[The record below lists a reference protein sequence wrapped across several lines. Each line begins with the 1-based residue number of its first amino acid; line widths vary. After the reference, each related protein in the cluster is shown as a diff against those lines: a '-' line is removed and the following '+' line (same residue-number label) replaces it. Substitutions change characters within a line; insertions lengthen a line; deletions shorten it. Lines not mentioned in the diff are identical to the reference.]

1 MRSPQLLNVGSW
13 PRLLQ
18 WLLLLTLAPWP
29 GARAWRSRA
38 LLPCPEPCDPRRCPP
53 LPTCSSGMAPV
64 LDRCRC
70 CRVCAGAEGEACGGA
85 WARPCAPGLQCRAPP
100 GSGSERVRGSGQ
112 GTCGCPVAGAAVC
125 GSDGRTYD
133 SLCALRRE
141 NRAARLRGAL
151 PAVPVQKGGCGDAG
165 TRSVGRLRGKY
176 NFIAAVVEK
185 VAPSVVHLQLFRRS
199 PLTNKELPAS
209 SGSGFIVSEDGLIVT
224 NAHVL
229 TNQQRIQVELQ
240 SGAQYK
246 ATVKEIDH
254 KLDLALIKIEPNTD
268 LPILLLGRSSDLRAG
283 EFVVALG
290 SPFSLQNTVTAG
302 IVSSTQRE
310 GKELGL
316 ADSDMDY
323 IQTDAI
329 INHGNSGG
337 PLVNLDGDVIGI
349 NTLKVT
355 AGISFAIPSDRI
367 RQFLAEYHERQLKGK
382 APSQKKYL
390 GLRML
395 PLTLNI
401 LREMKRQDPNFPD
414 VSSGVFVYE
423 VIEGSAAE
431 SSGLRDHDVII
442 SINGQPVTTTT
453 DVIEAV
459 KDSDFLSI
467 IVRRGSQTLFL
478 TVTPEITS

>member
-1 MRSPQLLNVGSW
+1 MSRPLLRPAGAGQF
-13 PRLLQ
+13 LLL
-18 WLLLLTLAPWP
+18 WLLLPPVLAPRVDARRSWP
-29 GARAWRSRA
+29 S
-38 LLPCPEPCDPRRCPP
+38 LLCPATCEPTRCRP
-53 LPTCSSGMAPV
+53 LPTCPAGATPV
-64 LDRCRC
+64 PDRCRC
-70 CRVCAGAEGEACGGA
+70 CRVCPAAEGEACGGA
-85 WARPCAPGLQCRAPP
+85 LGRPCAPGLQCRPP
-100 GSGSERVRGSGQ
+100 RSPRSFGGAGL
-112 GTCGCPVAGAAVC
+112 GTCGCPAAGAAVC
-125 GSDGRTYD
+125 GSDGRTYP
-133 SLCALRRE
+133 SLCALRAE

-151 PAVPVQKGGCGDAG
+151 PAVPVQRGDCGDPG
-165 TRSVGRLRGKY
+165 TRSAGWLRSRY

-199 PLTNKELPAS
+199 PLSSEDIPAS

-229 TNQQRIQVELQ
+229 TNQRWIQVELQ
-240 SGAQYK
+240 SGVQYE
-246 ATVKEIDH
+246 ATVKDIDH

-268 LPILLLGRSSDLRAG
+268 LPVLLLGTSSDLRAG

-302 IVSSTQRE
+302 IVSTTQRG

-316 ADSDMDY
+316 KDSDMDY

-337 PLVNLDGDVIGI
+337 PLVNLDGEVIGI

-367 RQFLAEYHERQLKGK
+367 RQFLAEFHERQLKGK
-382 APSQKKYL
+382 ALSRKKYL

-395 PLTLNI
+395 PLTTNL
-401 LREMKRQDPNFPD
+401 LQEMKRQDPNIPD

-423 VIEGSAAE
+423 VIQGTAAE
-431 SSGLRDHDVII
+431 SSGLRDHDVIVG
-442 SINGQPVTTTT
+442 INGQPVTTTS

-459 KDSDFLSI
+459 KDNDSVSI
-467 IVRRGSQTLFL
+467 MVRRGSQTVIL
-478 TVTPEITS
+478 TVTPEIIN

>member
-1 MRSPQLLNVGSW
+1 MSRPQLQLAGLGHFF
-13 PRLLQ
+13 LL
-18 WLLLLTLAPWP
+18 WLLLPRLPVP
-29 GARAWRSRA
+29 RVEARRSRA
-38 LLPCPEPCDPRRCPP
+38 SLPCPEACDPTRCPP
-53 LPTCSSGMAPV
+53 LPTCSAGTTPV

-70 CRVCAGAEGEACGGA
+70 CRVCAATEGEACGGA
-85 WARPCAPGLQCRAPP
+85 RGRPCAPGLQCHAPFRP
-100 GSGSERVRGSGQ
+100 GRGGGRL
-112 GTCGCPVAGAAVC
+112 GTCGCPATGATVC
-125 GSDGRTYD
+125 GSDGRTYP
-133 SLCALRRE
+133 SLCALRAE

-151 PAVPVQKGGCGDAG
+151 PAVPVQKGDCGAPG
-165 TRSVGRLRGKY
+165 TRSPGWLRSKY
-176 NFIAAVVEK
+176 NFIAEVVEK

-199 PLTNKELPAS
+199 PLSNKEIPVT

-224 NAHVL
+224 NAHVI

-240 SGAQYK
+240 SGVQYE
-246 ATVKEIDH
+246 ATVKDIDH

-268 LPILLLGRSSDLRAG
+268 LPVLLLGRSSDLRAG

-302 IVSSTQRE
+302 IVSTTQRG

-316 ADSDMDY
+316 KDSDMDY

-367 RQFLAEYHERQLKGK
+367 RQFLEEYHEHQLKGK

-395 PLTLNI
+395 PLTLN
-401 LREMKRQDPNFPD
+401 LLQEMKRQDPDFPD
-414 VSSGVFVYE
+414 VSSGVFIYE
-423 VIEGSAAE
+423 VIQGSAAE
-431 SSGLRDHDVII
+431 SSGLRDHDVIV
-442 SINGQPVTTTT
+442 SINGQPVTTTA

-459 KDSDFLSI
+459 KDNDSLSI
-467 IVRRGSQTLFL
+467 IVHRGSQTLFL
-478 TVTPEITS
+478 TVTPEIIS

>member
-1 MRSPQLLNVGSW
+1 MARPLQRPAGLGPFVLL
-13 PRLLQ
+13 
-18 WLLLLTLAPWP
+18 WLLLPAPI
-29 GARAWRSRA
+29 GRGVQAGRAWPVPR
-38 LLPCPEPCDPRRCPP
+38 CPAACEPMRCPP
-53 LPTCSSGMAPV
+53 LPRCSAGTAPV
-64 LDRCRC
+64 LDRCGC
-70 CRVCAGAEGEACGGA
+70 CRVCAAAEGEACGGPLG
-85 WARPCAPGLQCRAPP
+85 RPCAPGLQCRAPRAP
-100 GSGSERVRGSGQ
+100 RLLGGLPL
-112 GTCGCPVAGAAVC
+112 GTCGCLEAGATVC
-125 GSDGRTYD
+125 GSDGRTYP
-133 SLCALRRE
+133 SLCALRAE

-151 PAVPVQKGGCGDAG
+151 PAVPVQKGGCGDPGTESAG
-165 TRSVGRLRGKY
+165 WLRNKF
-176 NFIAAVVEK
+176 NFIASVVEK

-199 PLTNKELPAS
+199 PLGSEDVPVS
-209 SGSGFIVSEDGLIVT
+209 SASGFIVSEDGLIVT

-240 SGAQYK
+240 SGVQYE
-246 ATVKEIDH
+246 ATVKDIDH

-268 LPILLLGRSSDLRAG
+268 LPVLLLGKSSDLRAG

-302 IVSSTQRE
+302 IVSTTQRG

-316 ADSDMDY
+316 KDSDMDY

-367 RQFLAEYHERQLKGK
+367 RQFLAEFHERQLKGK
-382 APSQKKYL
+382 ALSQKKYL

-395 PLTLNI
+395 PLTMNL
-401 LREMKRQDPNFPD
+401 LQEMKRQDPEFPD
-414 VSSGVFVYE
+414 VASGIFVHE
-423 VIEGSAAE
+423 VIQGTAAE
-431 SSGLRDHDVII
+431 SSGLKDHDVIV
-442 SINGQPVTTTT
+442 SINGLPVTTTT

-459 KDSDFLSI
+459 KANDSLSLL
-467 IVRRGSQTLFL
+467 VRRKSQTLIL
-478 TVTPEITS
+478 TVTPEIIN

>member
-1 MRSPQLLNVGSW
+1 MIRSKLRPAGLWQFLLM
-13 PRLLQ
+13 
-18 WLLLLTLAPWP
+18 WLLLPAVPVP
-29 GARAWRSRA
+29 RVEARRSRTS
-38 LLPCPEPCDPRRCPP
+38 LLCPVACEPMRCPP
-53 LPTCSSGMAPV
+53 LPTCSGEMAPV

-70 CRVCAGAEGEACGGA
+70 CRICPAAEGEACGGA
-85 WARPCAPGLQCRAPP
+85 HGRPCAVGLQCRALFSPRRLG
-100 GSGSERVRGSGQ
+100 GSWF
-112 GTCGCPVAGAAVC
+112 GTCGCPEAGAAVC
-125 GSDGRTYD
+125 GSDGRTYP
-133 SLCALRRE
+133 SLCALRAE

-151 PAVPVQKGGCGDAG
+151 PAVPMQKGDCGDPGIKRA
-165 TRSVGRLRGKY
+165 GRLRSKY

-185 VAPSVVHLQLFRRS
+185 VAPSVVHLQLWGNLL
-199 PLTNKELPAS
+199 PYTNDIPAS

-229 TNQQRIQVELQ
+229 TNWQRIQVELQ
-240 SGAQYK
+240 NGVQYE
-246 ATVKEIDH
+246 ATVKDIDH

-268 LPILLLGRSSDLRAG
+268 LPVLLLGRSSDLQAG

-302 IVSSTQRE
+302 IVSTTQRG

-316 ADSDMDY
+316 KDSDMDY

-367 RQFLAEYHERQLKGK
+367 RQFLADFHERQLKGK
-382 APSQKKYL
+382 VLSQKKYL

-395 PLTLNI
+395 PLSLN
-401 LREMKRQDPNFPD
+401 LLQEMKRQDPDFPD

-423 VIEGSAAE
+423 VIQGTAAE
-431 SSGLRDHDVII
+431 SSGLRDHDVIV

-453 DVIEAV
+453 DIIEAV
-459 KDSDFLSI
+459 KDSDSLSI
-467 IVRRGSQTLFL
+467 MVRRGSQTLIL
-478 TVTPEITS
+478 TVIPEIIN

>member
-1 MRSPQLLNVGSW
+1 MSRP
-13 PRLLQ
+13 LLQ
-18 WLLLLTLAPWP
+18 PAGLLQFLLPWLLLTPVP
-29 GARAWRSRA
+29 VARVEARRSRA
-38 LLPCPEPCDPRRCPP
+38 LLPCPVVCEPTRCPP
-53 LPTCSSGMAPV
+53 LPTCSAGTTPV

-70 CRVCAGAEGEACGGA
+70 CRVCAAAEGEACGGA
-85 WARPCAPGLQCRAPP
+85 RESCATAPATAPP
-100 GSGSERVRGSGQ
+100 TPGFLGGTAGS
-112 GTCGCPVAGAAVC
+112 TL
-125 GSDGRTYD
+125 GRTRKAQAP
-133 SLCALRRE
+133 SAPSTE
-141 NRAARLRGAL
+141 HFFT
-151 PAVPVQKGGCGDAG
+151 G
-165 TRSVGRLRGKY
+165 TRSAGRVRSKY
-176 NFIAAVVEK
+176 NFIAEVVEK
-185 VAPSVVHLQLFRRS
+185 VAPSVVHLQLFHRS
-199 PLTNKELPAS
+199 PLSGKEMPAS

-229 TNQQRIQVELQ
+229 TNQHRIQVELQ
-240 SGAQYK
+240 SGVQYE
-246 ATVKEIDH
+246 ATVKDIDH

-268 LPILLLGRSSDLRAG
+268 LPVLLLGRSSDLRAG

-302 IVSSTQRE
+302 IVSTTQRG

-316 ADSDMDY
+316 KDSDMDY

-367 RQFLAEYHERQLKGK
+367 RQFLADYHERQLKGK
-382 APSQKKYL
+382 APLQKKYL

-395 PLTLNI
+395 PLTLNF
-401 LREMKRQDPNFPD
+401 LQEMKRQNPDFPD

-423 VIEGSAAE
+423 VIQGTAAE
-431 SSGLRDHDVII
+431 SSGLRDHDII
-442 SINGQPVTTTT
+442 VSINGQPVTTTA

-459 KDSDFLSI
+459 KDNDSLSI

-478 TVTPEITS
+478 TVTPEIIN

>member
-1 MRSPQLLNVGSW
+1 MSGPQLRPAGL
-13 PRLLQ
+13 RRFLLP
-18 WLLLLTLAPWP
+18 WLLLPLVLVP
-29 GARAWRSRA
+29 GVEARRYRA
-38 LLPCPEPCDPRRCPP
+38 TLPCPAACDPTRCPP
-53 LPTCSSGMAPV
+53 QPTCPAGAAPV

-70 CRVCAGAEGEACGGA
+70 CRVCEAAEGEACGGA
-85 WARPCAPGLQCRAPP
+85 GGRPCARGLQCRAPL
-100 GSGSERVRGSGQ
+100 GSRRLGGAGL
-112 GTCGCPVAGAAVC
+112 GTCGCPAAGAAVC
-125 GSDGRTYD
+125 GSDGRTYP
-133 SLCALRRE
+133 SLCALRAE
-141 NRAARLRGAL
+141 NRVARLRGAL

-165 TRSVGRLRGKY
+165 TRSAGRLRSEY

-199 PLTNKELPAS
+199 PVNGKDVPGS

-224 NAHVL
+224 NAHVVA
-229 TNQQRIQVELQ
+229 NQQRIQVELQ
-240 SGAQYK
+240 TGDQYEAQ
-246 ATVKEIDH
+246 VKDIDH

-268 LPILLLGRSSDLRAG
+268 LPVLLLGRSSDLQAG

-302 IVSSTQRE
+302 IVSTTQR
-310 GKELGL
+310 GGRELGL
-316 ADSDMDY
+316 KDSDMDY

-367 RQFLAEYHERQLKGK
+367 RQFLAEFHERQLKGK
-382 APSQKKYL
+382 ALSLKKYL

-395 PLTLNI
+395 PLSMNL
-401 LREMKRQDPNFPD
+401 LQDMKRQDPDFPD

-423 VIEGSAAE
+423 VIQGTAAE
-431 SSGLRDHDVII
+431 SSGLRDHDVIV
-442 SINGQPVTTTT
+442 SINGRPVTTTT
-453 DVIEAV
+453 DVAEAV
-459 KDSDFLSI
+459 KDNDSLSI
-467 IVRRGSQTLFL
+467 TVRRGSQTLIL
-478 TVTPEITS
+478 TVTPEIVN

>member
-1 MRSPQLLNVGSW
+1 MTSPQLRPAGLGQF
-13 PRLLQ
+13 LLM
-18 WLLLLTLAPWP
+18 WLLLSPMTVFMVE
-29 GARAWRSRA
+29 ARRSRTS
-38 LLPCPEPCDPRRCPP
+38 LPCPAACEPTRCPP
-53 LPTCSSGMAPV
+53 LPTCPAGLPPV

-70 CRVCAGAEGEACGGA
+70 CRICAAAEGEVCGGA
-85 WARPCAPGLQCRAPP
+85 YGRPCAAGLQCLPP
-100 GSGSERVRGSGQ
+100 FSPGPLGGEWL
-112 GTCGCPVAGAAVC
+112 GTCGCPAAGEAVC
-125 GSDGRTYD
+125 GSDGRTYP
-133 SLCALRRE
+133 SLCALRAE

-151 PAVPVQKGGCGDAG
+151 SAVPVQKGDCADPGIRRA
-165 TRSVGRLRGKY
+165 GRLRSKY
-176 NFIAAVVEK
+176 NFIASVVEK
-185 VAPSVVHLQLFRRS
+185 VAPSVVHLQLYRRS
-199 PLTNKELPAS
+199 PLSDKDIPAS

-229 TNQQRIQVELQ
+229 TNWQRIQVELQ
-240 SGAQYK
+240 NGAQYE
-246 ATVKEIDH
+246 ATVKDIDH

-268 LPILLLGRSSDLRAG
+268 LPVLLLGRSSDLRAG

-302 IVSSTQRE
+302 IVSTTQRG

-316 ADSDMDY
+316 KNSDMDY

-367 RQFLAEYHERQLKGK
+367 RQFLADSHERQLKGK
-382 APSQKKYL
+382 GFSQKKYL

-395 PLTLNI
+395 PLSLN
-401 LREMKRQDPNFPD
+401 LLQEMKRQDPDFPD

-423 VIEGSAAE
+423 VIQGTAAE
-431 SSGLRDHDVII
+431 SSGLRDRDVII

-459 KDSDFLSI
+459 KDSDSLSI
-467 IVRRGSQTLFL
+467 MVRRGSQTLIL
-478 TVTPEITS
+478 TVIPEIIN

>member
-1 MRSPQLLNVGSW
+1 MTRPLRQPAGPGQFLL
-13 PRLLQ
+13 L
-18 WLLLLTLAPWP
+18 WLLLPPGLVPSVEARRSWP
-29 GARAWRSRA
+29 S
-38 LLPCPEPCDPRRCPP
+38 LPCPATCEPTRCPP
-53 LPTCSSGMAPV
+53 LPTCPAGATPV
-64 LDRCRC
+64 PDRCRC
-70 CRVCAGAEGEACGGA
+70 CRVCPAAEGEACGGA
-85 WARPCAPGLQCRAPP
+85 LGRPCAPGLQCRQPLRP
-100 GSGSERVRGSGQ
+100 GRR
-112 GTCGCPVAGAAVC
+112 GTCGCLATGAPVC
-125 GSDGRTYD
+125 GSDGRTYP
-133 SLCALRRE
+133 SLCALRAE

-151 PAVPVQKGGCGDAG
+151 PAVPVQKGDCRDPG
-165 TRSVGRLRGKY
+165 TRSAGWLRSKY

-199 PLTNKELPAS
+199 PLSNKDIPAS
-209 SGSGFIVSEDGLIVT
+209 SASGFIVSEDGLIVT

-240 SGAQYK
+240 SGVQYE
-246 ATVKEIDH
+246 ATIKDIDH

-268 LPILLLGRSSDLRAG
+268 LPVLLLGKSSDLRAG

-302 IVSSTQRE
+302 IVSTTQRG

-316 ADSDMDY
+316 KDSDMDY

-367 RQFLAEYHERQLKGK
+367 RQFLAEFHERQLKGK
-382 APSQKKYL
+382 ALSQKKYL

-395 PLTLNI
+395 PLTMNL
-401 LREMKRQDPNFPD
+401 LQELKRQDPDFPD

-423 VIEGSAAE
+423 VIQATAAE
-431 SSGLRDHDVII
+431 SSGLRDHDVIV
-442 SINGQPVTTTT
+442 SINGQPVTTTS

-459 KDSDFLSI
+459 KDHDSFSI
-467 IVRRGSQTLFL
+467 MVRRGSQTLIL
-478 TVTPEITS
+478 TVTPEVIN

>member
-1 MRSPQLLNVGSW
+1 MTRSLLRPTALGQLL
-13 PRLLQ
+13 L
-18 WLLLLTLAPWP
+18 WLLLPPLPVP
-29 GARAWRSRA
+29 RVEARKSRPS
-38 LLPCPEPCDPRRCPP
+38 LPCPAACEPTRCPP
-53 LPTCSSGMAPV
+53 LPTCSAGATPV

-70 CRVCAGAEGEACGGA
+70 CRVCAAAEGEACGGTLG
-85 WARPCAPGLQCRAPP
+85 RRCAPGLQCRAP
-100 GSGSERVRGSGQ
+100 
-112 GTCGCPVAGAAVC
+112 
-125 GSDGRTYD
+125 
-133 SLCALRRE
+133 LR
-141 NRAARLRGAL
+141 
-151 PAVPVQKGGCGDAG
+151 
-165 TRSVGRLRGKY
+165 TRSVGRLRSKY

-199 PLTNKELPAS
+199 PLSSKDIPAS

-240 SGAQYK
+240 SGVQYE
-246 ATVKEIDH
+246 ATVKDIDH

-268 LPILLLGRSSDLRAG
+268 LPVLLLGRSSDLWAG

-302 IVSSTQRE
+302 IVSTTQRG

-316 ADSDMDY
+316 KDSNMDY

-367 RQFLAEYHERQLKGK
+367 RQFLAEFHERQLKGK
-382 APSQKKYL
+382 ALSQKKYL

-395 PLTLNI
+395 PLTMNL
-401 LREMKRQDPNFPD
+401 LHEMKRQDPDFPD

-423 VIEGSAAE
+423 VIQGTAAE
-431 SSGLRDHDVII
+431 SSGLRDHDVIV

-453 DVIEAV
+453 DVTQAV
-459 KDSDFLSI
+459 KDSDSLSMM
-467 IVRRGSQTLFL
+467 VRRGSQTLIL
-478 TVTPEITS
+478 TVTPEIIN